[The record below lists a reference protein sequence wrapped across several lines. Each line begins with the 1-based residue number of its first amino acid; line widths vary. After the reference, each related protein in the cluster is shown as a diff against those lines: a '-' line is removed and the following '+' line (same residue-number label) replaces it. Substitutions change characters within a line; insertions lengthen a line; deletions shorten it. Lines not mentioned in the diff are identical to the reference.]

1 MTPATLELL
10 APEGLPMIRAGDDL
24 AALIQTLF
32 AANAI
37 VPRAGDIIVIAQKIV
52 SKAEDRSVDL
62 ATIVPTPRA
71 VALAAE
77 TGKDAR
83 VLDVILSE
91 TTRVVRSRPG
101 LVICEHR
108 LGLVMANAGVD
119 QSNVGSTDGG
129 ERALM
134 LPHDPDASAGRLRRE
149 LAERFGVDLAV
160 VISDSFGRAWRRG
173 TIGVAI
179 GVAGL
184 PALVDLRG
192 QPDLF
197 SRPLQSSVVGL
208 ADEVAAAA
216 SLLMGQADEG
226 RPVVL
231 VRGLRRSAP
240 PTPATALLRPVAE
253 DLFR

>member
-1 MTPATLELL
+1 MTSVALELL

-24 AALIQTLF
+24 AALIATLF
-32 AANAI
+32 AANAV
-37 VPRAGDIIVIAQKIV
+37 VPQAGDVIVVAQKVV
-52 SKAEDRSVDL
+52 SKAEGRSVDL
-62 ATIVPTPRA
+62 ATIGPSPRA
-71 VALAAE
+71 LALAAE

-83 VLDVILSE
+83 LLEVILSE
-91 TTRVVRSRPG
+91 TARVVRSRPG

-119 QSNVGSTDGG
+119 QSNVADGG

-134 LPHDPDASAGRLRRE
+134 LPRDPDATAERLRRE
-149 LAERFGVDLAV
+149 LSERFGVDLAV
-160 VISDSFGRAWRRG
+160 AISDSFGRAWRLG

-208 ADEVAAAA
+208 ADEIAAAA

-231 VRGLRRSAP
+231 VRGLRWSAP
-240 PTPATALLRPVAE
+240 PTNAAALQRPVAE